1 MSIVIYIIEMD
12 FLQQKEEIE
21 SKINEINTYWKDL
34 ETTYQKELNKRY
46 GEYQEDKPNKKAK
59 LKICIIMSLNYY

>member
-1 MSIVIYIIEMD
+1 MD

-34 ETTYQKELNKRY
+34 ETTYQKEYKKRHD
-46 GEYQEDKPNKKAK
+46 GYQEDTQKKGHSFNAV
-59 LKICIIMSLNYY
+59 III